1 MEFFKVADIVAF
13 VLLFFLFILIVMENL
28 VGVIQI
34 LRDELDG
41 SGSGCLIF
49 IICPVGHKVVNH
61 LIIGSLNNDRS
72 LRDELL

>member
-1 MEFFKVADIVAF
+1 
-13 VLLFFLFILIVMENL
+13 MENL